1 MKHFKHEETVSLLN
15 SIGENIFIT
24 NTDFDIVWINDYA
37 NELIEKLSEYILVES
52 KEDLIGK
59 NMSVFH
65 KNNGESQRR
74 ILTEGSFPYE
84 SKIILFDRYTASI
97 VINPFIIRDQI
108 EGYVLTW
115 KDVTVYEKG
124 LTDINDA
131 LDQSTILT
139 YVNDK
144 GEITYVND
152 KFCELSKYKKEDL
165 IGKHFKYLHVEG
177 YSDSFY
183 QEINETIE
191 KGESWRGELC
201 QKAKDGSVYWV
212 DKTIVPFMSGRKP
225 YQFVAIQQD
234 ITYKKEAEVMLRRSE
249 KLSVLGELAAGVAHE
264 IRNPLTSIKGFTQ
277 ISTLPESN
285 KQIMLDEIE
294 RINLI
299 VNEFM
304 MLAKPDQV
312 KYQSNDVIA
321 ILQYVVNLLHSE
333 SNLKNVHFQMSN
345 EEKQIFINCEENQ
358 MKQVFLNI
366 FKNGIEAM
374 PEGGV
379 IRISVSIKEER
390 VYITIADQGVGL
402 SSEEIKRL
410 GEPFYSLKKN
420 GTGLGLMM
428 TFKIIENHDGS
439 YKIESEEGKG
449 TILTLS
455 FLKQ

>member
-1 MKHFKHEETVSLLN
+1 
-15 SIGENIFIT
+15 
-24 NTDFDIVWINDYA
+24 
-37 NELIEKLSEYILVES
+37 
-52 KEDLIGK
+52 
-59 NMSVFH
+59 
-65 KNNGESQRR
+65 
-74 ILTEGSFPYE
+74 
-84 SKIILFDRYTASI
+84 
-97 VINPFIIRDQI
+97 
-108 EGYVLTW
+108 
-115 KDVTVYEKG
+115 
-124 LTDINDA
+124 
-131 LDQSTILT
+131 
-139 YVNDK
+139 
-144 GEITYVND
+144 
-152 KFCELSKYKKEDL
+152 
-165 IGKHFKYLHVEG
+165 
-177 YSDSFY
+177 
-183 QEINETIE
+183 
-191 KGESWRGELC
+191 
-201 QKAKDGSVYWV
+201 
-212 DKTIVPFMSGRKP
+212 
-225 YQFVAIQQD
+225 
-234 ITYKKEAEVMLRRSE
+234 MLRRSE

-277 ISTLPESN
+277 ISTLPEPN

-321 ILQYVVNLLHSE
+321 ILQYVVKLLHSE

-390 VYITIADQGVGL
+390 VYITIADQGVSL